1 LSELRLPD
9 GAVYTVKGD
18 SAANSDTAKTWD
30 GETVK
35 GVVVKSDDER
45 RYTLTVAYPADSP
58 DVGVARDGFQDFAS
72 KEAVENAAWSY
83 MEKSRQIGA
92 FHQDGTEGFGTLV
105 ESYIYR
111 GPDWQVAAE
120 LEQVIKEGDWLIGVR
135 WTPDAWNLIKS
146 GEATGVSMQGAA
158 KRRTPS
164 PADVARVKASTRG

>member
-1 LSELRLPD
+1 MSKLTLPD
-9 GAVYTVKGD
+9 GAVYEVRDDGKT
-18 SAANSDTAKTWD
+18 SKTWD

-58 DVGVARDGFQDFAS
+58 DVGRARDGFQDFAS

-83 MEKSRQIGA
+83 MRNGGGVGG
-92 FHQDGTEGFGTLV
+92 FHLDGTEGFGERV

-111 GPDWQVAAE
+111 GPDWHIAAADGSDQV
-120 LEQVIKEGDWLIGVR
+120 VKEGDWLLGII

-146 GEATGVSMQGAA
+146 GEATGVSMQGGA
-158 KRRTPS
+158 KRRAPS
-164 PADVARVKASTRG
+164 PADVARVKANGRH